1 MVSGSPENA
10 PDRNFAKHR
19 QTMVL
24 AAPRH
29 LKEKVYSVAGFRE
42 SNRWNLWM
50 DFDGVRES
58 AAQRIT
64 SA

>member
-10 PDRNFAKHR
+10 RVRNFAKHR

-29 LKEKVYSVAGFRE
+29 LKEKVYSLASFRE
-42 SNRWNLWM
+42 SNRLNKWM